1 MNIIIKPYNP
11 QEGLFYFKPD
21 TTLNRDYTNL
31 YLPHFIKRVEAK
43 ELFYIRIDRAGKGIG
58 ERYASRYFSKGNYAL
73 SISIA
78 PDIFPNATPS
88 QAPSAAPN
96 ATPSATPSQA
106 PSTALNAPP
115 SQAPSATPSAAPNST
130 PSQAASAAPNATPSA
145 TPSQA
150 PSTALNAPPS
160 QAPSATP
167 SAAPNSTPSQAA
179 SATPSQ
185 ASSAMPSQAPSATQS
200 AAIINRSV
208 SNSIDYSFYSMP
220 AEKVEDP
227 QLIEQFCKYIA
238 QITEIISLRT
248 GDIIA
253 IETGKKE
260 HFSIEDSLPIPTSNS
275 SSTSERLSNKETDPK
290 AGKQEPTG
298 TRRCQ
303 ITCFPNLAPV
313 NIIF

>member
-43 ELFYIRIDRAGKGIG
+43 ELFYIRIDRAGKGIA

-88 QAPSAAPN
+88 QAPSTAPN
-96 ATPSATPSQA
+96 ATPSQA
-106 PSTALNAPP
+106 PSTR
-115 SQAPSATPSAAPNST
+115 PSATPGAV
-130 PSQAASAAPNATPSA
+130 
-145 TPSQA
+145 
-150 PSTALNAPPS
+150 
-160 QAPSATP
+160 
-167 SAAPNSTPSQAA
+167 
-179 SATPSQ
+179 
-185 ASSAMPSQAPSATQS
+185 
-200 AAIINRSV
+200 IINGSV
-208 SNSIDYSFYSMP
+208 ANSIDYSFYSMP
-220 AEKVEDP
+220 AVKIEDP
-227 QLIEQFCKYIA
+227 QLIEEFCKYIA

-260 HFSIEDSLPIPTSNS
+260 YFSIEDSLPIPTSNS

>member
-43 ELFYIRIDRAGKGIG
+43 ELFYTRIDRAGKGIA

-78 PDIFPNATPS
+78 PDIFPNA
-88 QAPSAAPN
+88 APSA
-96 ATPSATPSQA
+96 T
-106 PSTALNAPP
+106 P
-115 SQAPSATPSAAPNST
+115 SQAPSATPSAA
-130 PSQAASAAPNATPSA
+130 
-145 TPSQA
+145 
-150 PSTALNAPPS
+150 
-160 QAPSATP
+160 
-167 SAAPNSTPSQAA
+167 
-179 SATPSQ
+179 
-185 ASSAMPSQAPSATQS
+185 
-200 AAIINRSV
+200 IINGSV
-208 SNSIDYSFYSMP
+208 ANAIDYSFYSMP
-220 AEKVEDP
+220 AEKIEDP

-260 HFSIEDSLPIPTSNS
+260 YFSIEDSLPIPTSNS
-275 SSTSERLSNKETDPK
+275 SSTSDRLSNKETDPK
-290 AGKQEPTG
+290 AEKQEPTG

>member
-43 ELFYIRIDRAGKGIG
+43 ELFYTRIDRAGKGIA

-88 QAPSAAPN
+88 QAPSTTQSQVSSTA
-96 ATPSATPSQA
+96 PSATPSQA
-106 PSTALNAPP
+106 
-115 SQAPSATPSAAPNST
+115 
-130 PSQAASAAPNATPSA
+130 ASAM
-145 TPSQA
+145 
-150 PSTALNAPPS
+150 
-160 QAPSATP
+160 
-167 SAAPNSTPSQAA
+167 PSQAA
-179 SATPSQ
+179 SATPS
-185 ASSAMPSQAPSATQS
+185 

-208 SNSIDYSFYSMP
+208 ANSIDYSFYSMP
-220 AEKVEDP
+220 AEKIEDP
-227 QLIEQFCKYIA
+227 QLIEEFCKYIA

-253 IETGKKE
+253 FETGKKE
-260 HFSIEDSLPIPTSNS
+260 YFSIEDSLPIPTSNS
-275 SSTSERLSNKETDPK
+275 SSTSDRLSNKETDPK
-290 AGKQEPTG
+290 AEKQEPTG

>member
-43 ELFYIRIDRAGKGIG
+43 ELFYTRIDRAGKGIA

-88 QAPSAAPN
+88 QAPSAAP
-96 ATPSATPSQA
+96 SATPSQA
-106 PSTALNAPP
+106 PS
-115 SQAPSATPSAAPNST
+115 
-130 PSQAASAAPNATPSA
+130 
-145 TPSQA
+145 
-150 PSTALNAPPS
+150 
-160 QAPSATP
+160 
-167 SAAPNSTPSQAA
+167 
-179 SATPSQ
+179 
-185 ASSAMPSQAPSATQS
+185 
-200 AAIINRSV
+200 AAIINGSV
-208 SNSIDYSFYSMP
+208 ANSIDYSFYSMP
-220 AEKVEDP
+220 AEKIEEH
-227 QLIEQFCKYIA
+227 QLIEEFCKYIA

-260 HFSIEDSLPIPTSNS
+260 YFSIEDSLPIPTSNS
-275 SSTSERLSNKETDPK
+275 SSTSDRLSNKETDPK
-290 AGKQEPTG
+290 AGKQEQTG

>member
-43 ELFYIRIDRAGKGIG
+43 ELFYIRIDRAGKGIA

-78 PDIFPNATPS
+78 PDIFPNA
-88 QAPSAAPN
+88 
-96 ATPSATPSQA
+96 
-106 PSTALNAPP
+106 
-115 SQAPSATPSAAPNST
+115 APSATPSAAPNTT
-130 PSQAASAAPNATPSA
+130 P
-145 TPSQA
+145 
-150 PSTALNAPPS
+150 
-160 QAPSATP
+160 
-167 SAAPNSTPSQAA
+167 
-179 SATPSQ
+179 
-185 ASSAMPSQAPSATQS
+185 S

-208 SNSIDYSFYSMP
+208 ANAIDYSFYSMP
-220 AEKVEDP
+220 AEKIEEP
-227 QLIEQFCKYIA
+227 QLIEEFCKYIA

-260 HFSIEDSLPIPTSNS
+260 YFSIEDSLPIPTSNS

>member
-43 ELFYIRIDRAGKGIG
+43 ELFYTRIDRAGKGIA

-78 PDIFPNATPS
+78 PDIFPNA
-88 QAPSAAPN
+88 
-96 ATPSATPSQA
+96 
-106 PSTALNAPP
+106 
-115 SQAPSATPSAAPNST
+115 APSATPSAAPNTT
-130 PSQAASAAPNATPSA
+130 P
-145 TPSQA
+145 
-150 PSTALNAPPS
+150 
-160 QAPSATP
+160 
-167 SAAPNSTPSQAA
+167 
-179 SATPSQ
+179 
-185 ASSAMPSQAPSATQS
+185 S

-208 SNSIDYSFYSMP
+208 ANSIDYSFYSMP
-220 AEKVEDP
+220 AEKIEDP

-260 HFSIEDSLPIPTSNS
+260 YFSIEDSLPIPTSNS
-275 SSTSERLSNKETDPK
+275 SFTSDRLSNKETDPK
-290 AGKQEPTG
+290 AEKQEPTG

>member
-1 MNIIIKPYNP
+1 MPAPPRKKRFMNIIIKPYNP

-43 ELFYIRIDRAGKGIG
+43 ELFYTRIDRAGKGIA

-78 PDIFPNATPS
+78 PDIFPNAAPSTAPS
-88 QAPSAAPN
+88 QPA
-96 ATPSATPSQA
+96 SATPSQA
-106 PSTALNAPP
+106 SSTR
-115 SQAPSATPSAAPNST
+115 PSA
-130 PSQAASAAPNATPSA
+130 
-145 TPSQA
+145 
-150 PSTALNAPPS
+150 
-160 QAPSATP
+160 
-167 SAAPNSTPSQAA
+167 TPSQAA
-179 SATPSQ
+179 SATPS
-185 ASSAMPSQAPSATQS
+185 

-208 SNSIDYSFYSMP
+208 ANSIDYSFYSMP
-220 AEKVEDP
+220 AEKIEDP

-260 HFSIEDSLPIPTSNS
+260 YFSIEDSLPIPTSNS
-275 SSTSERLSNKETDPK
+275 SFTSDRLSNKETGPK
-290 AGKQEPTG
+290 ADKQEPTG

>member
-43 ELFYIRIDRAGKGIG
+43 ELYYIRIDRAGKGIA

-78 PDIFPNATPS
+78 PDIFPNAAPS
-88 QAPSAAPN
+88 QAPSTAPSAAPN
-96 ATPSATPSQA
+96 ATPSA
-106 PSTALNAPP
+106 
-115 SQAPSATPSAAPNST
+115 
-130 PSQAASAAPNATPSA
+130 
-145 TPSQA
+145 
-150 PSTALNAPPS
+150 
-160 QAPSATP
+160 
-167 SAAPNSTPSQAA
+167 
-179 SATPSQ
+179 
-185 ASSAMPSQAPSATQS
+185 
-200 AAIINRSV
+200 AIINGSV
-208 SNSIDYSFYSMP
+208 ANSIDYSFYSMP
-220 AEKVEDP
+220 AEKIEDP
-227 QLIEQFCKYIA
+227 QLIEEFCKYIA

-260 HFSIEDSLPIPTSNS
+260 YFSIEDSLPIPTSNS
-275 SSTSERLSNKETDPK
+275 SSTSDRLSNKETDPK
-290 AGKQEPTG
+290 AEKQEPTG

>member
-43 ELFYIRIDRAGKGIG
+43 ELFYIRIDRAGKGIA

-78 PDIFPNATPS
+78 PDIFPNA
-88 QAPSAAPN
+88 A
-96 ATPSATPSQA
+96 
-106 PSTALNAPP
+106 
-115 SQAPSATPSAAPNST
+115 
-130 PSQAASAAPNATPSA
+130 
-145 TPSQA
+145 
-150 PSTALNAPPS
+150 
-160 QAPSATP
+160 
-167 SAAPNSTPSQAA
+167 
-179 SATPSQ
+179 
-185 ASSAMPSQAPSATQS
+185 PSQAPSATQS

-220 AEKVEDP
+220 AEKIEDP

-260 HFSIEDSLPIPTSNS
+260 YFSIEDSLPIPTSNS
-275 SSTSERLSNKETDPK
+275 SSTSDRLSNKETDPK
-290 AGKQEPTG
+290 AGKQEQTG

>member
-43 ELFYIRIDRAGKGIG
+43 ELFYTRIDRAGKGIA

-78 PDIFPNATPS
+78 PDIFPNA
-88 QAPSAAPN
+88 APSA
-96 ATPSATPSQA
+96 T
-106 PSTALNAPP
+106 P
-115 SQAPSATPSAAPNST
+115 SQAPSATPSAA
-130 PSQAASAAPNATPSA
+130 
-145 TPSQA
+145 
-150 PSTALNAPPS
+150 
-160 QAPSATP
+160 
-167 SAAPNSTPSQAA
+167 
-179 SATPSQ
+179 
-185 ASSAMPSQAPSATQS
+185 
-200 AAIINRSV
+200 IINGSV
-208 SNSIDYSFYSMP
+208 ANSIDYSFYSMP
-220 AEKVEDP
+220 AEKIEDP
-227 QLIEQFCKYIA
+227 QLIEEFCKYIA

-260 HFSIEDSLPIPTSNS
+260 YFSIEDSLPIPTSNS
-275 SSTSERLSNKETDPK
+275 SSTSDRLSNKETDPK

>member
-1 MNIIIKPYNP
+1 MPAPPRKKRFMNIIIKPYNP

-43 ELFYIRIDRAGKGIG
+43 ELFYTRIDRAGKGIA

-78 PDIFPNATPS
+78 PDIFPNA
-88 QAPSAAPN
+88 
-96 ATPSATPSQA
+96 
-106 PSTALNAPP
+106 
-115 SQAPSATPSAAPNST
+115 APSATPSAAPNTT
-130 PSQAASAAPNATPSA
+130 P
-145 TPSQA
+145 
-150 PSTALNAPPS
+150 
-160 QAPSATP
+160 
-167 SAAPNSTPSQAA
+167 
-179 SATPSQ
+179 
-185 ASSAMPSQAPSATQS
+185 S

-208 SNSIDYSFYSMP
+208 ANSIDYSFYSMP
-220 AEKVEDP
+220 AEKIEDP
-227 QLIEQFCKYIA
+227 QLIEEFCKYIA

-260 HFSIEDSLPIPTSNS
+260 YFSIEDSLPIPTSNS
-275 SSTSERLSNKETDPK
+275 SFTSDRLSNKETGPK
-290 AGKQEPTG
+290 ADKQEPTG

>member
-1 MNIIIKPYNP
+1 MLCAAPLRKKRFMNIIIKPYNP

-43 ELFYIRIDRAGKGIG
+43 ELFYTRIDRAGKGIA

-78 PDIFPNATPS
+78 PDIFPNA
-88 QAPSAAPN
+88 
-96 ATPSATPSQA
+96 
-106 PSTALNAPP
+106 
-115 SQAPSATPSAAPNST
+115 APSATPSAAPNTT
-130 PSQAASAAPNATPSA
+130 P
-145 TPSQA
+145 
-150 PSTALNAPPS
+150 
-160 QAPSATP
+160 
-167 SAAPNSTPSQAA
+167 
-179 SATPSQ
+179 
-185 ASSAMPSQAPSATQS
+185 S

-208 SNSIDYSFYSMP
+208 ANSIDYSFYSMP
-220 AEKVEDP
+220 AEKIEDP
-227 QLIEQFCKYIA
+227 QLIEEFCKYIA

-260 HFSIEDSLPIPTSNS
+260 YFSIEDSLPIPTSNS
-275 SSTSERLSNKETDPK
+275 SFTSDRLSNKETGPK
-290 AGKQEPTG
+290 ADKQEPTG

>member
-43 ELFYIRIDRAGKGIG
+43 ELFYIRIDRAGKGIA

-78 PDIFPNATPS
+78 QDIFPNATPS
-88 QAPSAAPN
+88 QAPSTAPSAAPN
-96 ATPSATPSQA
+96 AT
-106 PSTALNAPP
+106 P
-115 SQAPSATPSAAPNST
+115 SQAPSATPSAAPN
-130 PSQAASAAPNATPSA
+130 
-145 TPSQA
+145 
-150 PSTALNAPPS
+150 
-160 QAPSATP
+160 ATP
-167 SAAPNSTPSQAA
+167 SAAPNTTP
-179 SATPSQ
+179 
-185 ASSAMPSQAPSATQS
+185 S
-200 AAIINRSV
+200 AAIINGSV
-208 SNSIDYSFYSMP
+208 ANSIDYSFYSMP
-220 AEKVEDP
+220 AEKIEDS
-227 QLIEQFCKYIA
+227 QLIEEFCKYIA

-260 HFSIEDSLPIPTSNS
+260 YFSIEDSLPIPTSNS
-275 SSTSERLSNKETDPK
+275 SSTSDRLSNKETDPK
-290 AGKQEPTG
+290 AEKQEPTG

>member
-43 ELFYIRIDRAGKGIG
+43 ELFYTRIDRAGKGIA

-78 PDIFPNATPS
+78 PDIFPNA
-88 QAPSAAPN
+88 
-96 ATPSATPSQA
+96 A
-106 PSTALNAPP
+106 PSTA
-115 SQAPSATPSAAPNST
+115 
-130 PSQAASAAPNATPSA
+130 
-145 TPSQA
+145 
-150 PSTALNAPPS
+150 
-160 QAPSATP
+160 
-167 SAAPNSTPSQAA
+167 PSQAA
-179 SATPSQ
+179 SATPS
-185 ASSAMPSQAPSATQS
+185 

-208 SNSIDYSFYSMP
+208 ANSIDYSFYSMP
-220 AEKVEDP
+220 AEKIEDP

-260 HFSIEDSLPIPTSNS
+260 YFSIEDSLPIPTSNS
-275 SSTSERLSNKETDPK
+275 SSTSDRLSNKETDPK
-290 AGKQEPTG
+290 AEKQEPTG

>member
-43 ELFYIRIDRAGKGIG
+43 ELFYTRIDRAGKGIA
-58 ERYASRYFSKGNYAL
+58 ERYASRYFSQGNYAL

-78 PDIFPNATPS
+78 PDIFPNAAPS
-88 QAPSAAPN
+88 QAPSTA
-96 ATPSATPSQA
+96 PSATPSQA
-106 PSTALNAPP
+106 PSAM
-115 SQAPSATPSAAPNST
+115 
-130 PSQAASAAPNATPSA
+130 
-145 TPSQA
+145 
-150 PSTALNAPPS
+150 
-160 QAPSATP
+160 
-167 SAAPNSTPSQAA
+167 PSQAA
-179 SATPSQ
+179 SATPS
-185 ASSAMPSQAPSATQS
+185 

-208 SNSIDYSFYSMP
+208 ANSIDYSFYSMP
-220 AEKVEDP
+220 AEKIEDP

-260 HFSIEDSLPIPTSNS
+260 YFSIEDSLPIPTSNS
-275 SSTSERLSNKETDPK
+275 SFASDRLSNKETDPK
-290 AGKQEPTG
+290 AEKQEPTG

>member
-43 ELFYIRIDRAGKGIG
+43 ELFYTRIDRAGKGIA

-88 QAPSAAPN
+88 QAPSTRP
-96 ATPSATPSQA
+96 
-106 PSTALNAPP
+106 
-115 SQAPSATPSAAPNST
+115 
-130 PSQAASAAPNATPSA
+130 
-145 TPSQA
+145 
-150 PSTALNAPPS
+150 
-160 QAPSATP
+160 
-167 SAAPNSTPSQAA
+167 

-185 ASSAMPSQAPSATQS
+185 ASSAMPSQAPSATPS
-200 AAIINRSV
+200 AAIINGSV
-208 SNSIDYSFYSMP
+208 ANSIDYSFYSMP
-220 AEKVEDP
+220 AEKIEDP
-227 QLIEQFCKYIA
+227 QLIEEFCKYIA

-260 HFSIEDSLPIPTSNS
+260 YFSIEDSLPIPTSNS
-275 SSTSERLSNKETDPK
+275 SSTSDRLSNKETDPK
-290 AGKQEPTG
+290 AEKQEPTG

>member
-43 ELFYIRIDRAGKGIG
+43 ELFYIRIDRAGKGIA

-78 PDIFPNATPS
+78 PDIFPNA
-88 QAPSAAPN
+88 
-96 ATPSATPSQA
+96 A
-106 PSTALNAPP
+106 PSTA
-115 SQAPSATPSAAPNST
+115 
-130 PSQAASAAPNATPSA
+130 
-145 TPSQA
+145 
-150 PSTALNAPPS
+150 
-160 QAPSATP
+160 
-167 SAAPNSTPSQAA
+167 PSQAA

-185 ASSAMPSQAPSATQS
+185 ASSTRPSATPSQAPSA
-200 AAIINRSV
+200 AIINGSV
-208 SNSIDYSFYSMP
+208 ANSIDYSFYSMP
-220 AEKVEDP
+220 AEKIEDP
-227 QLIEQFCKYIA
+227 QLIEEFCKYIA

-260 HFSIEDSLPIPTSNS
+260 YFSIEDSLPIPTSNS
-275 SSTSERLSNKETDPK
+275 SSTSNRLSNKETDPK
-290 AGKQEPTG
+290 AEKQEPTG

>member
-1 MNIIIKPYNP
+1 MPAPPRKKRFMNIIIKPYNP

-43 ELFYIRIDRAGKGIG
+43 ELFYIRIDRAGKGIA
-58 ERYASRYFSKGNYAL
+58 ERYASRYFTKGNYAL

-78 PDIFPNATPS
+78 PDIFPNTTPS

-96 ATPSATPSQA
+96 TTP
-106 PSTALNAPP
+106 
-115 SQAPSATPSAAPNST
+115 
-130 PSQAASAAPNATPSA
+130 
-145 TPSQA
+145 
-150 PSTALNAPPS
+150 
-160 QAPSATP
+160 
-167 SAAPNSTPSQAA
+167 
-179 SATPSQ
+179 
-185 ASSAMPSQAPSATQS
+185 S

-208 SNSIDYSFYSMP
+208 ANAIDYSFYSMP
-220 AEKVEDP
+220 AEKIEDP

-260 HFSIEDSLPIPTSNS
+260 YFSIEDSLPIPTSNS
-275 SSTSERLSNKETDPK
+275 SFTSDRLSNKETGPK
-290 AGKQEPTG
+290 ADKQEPTG

>member
-43 ELFYIRIDRAGKGIG
+43 ELFYTRIDRAGKGIA

-78 PDIFPNATPS
+78 PDIFPNAAPS
-88 QAPSAAPN
+88 QAPSTA
-96 ATPSATPSQA
+96 PSATPSQA
-106 PSTALNAPP
+106 PSAM
-115 SQAPSATPSAAPNST
+115 
-130 PSQAASAAPNATPSA
+130 
-145 TPSQA
+145 
-150 PSTALNAPPS
+150 
-160 QAPSATP
+160 
-167 SAAPNSTPSQAA
+167 PSQAA
-179 SATPSQ
+179 SATPS
-185 ASSAMPSQAPSATQS
+185 

-208 SNSIDYSFYSMP
+208 ANSIDYSFYSMP
-220 AEKVEDP
+220 AEKIEDP

-260 HFSIEDSLPIPTSNS
+260 YFSIEDSLPIPTSNS
-275 SSTSERLSNKETDPK
+275 SFASDRLSNKETDPK
-290 AGKQEPTG
+290 AEKQEPTG

>member
-43 ELFYIRIDRAGKGIG
+43 ELFYIRIDRAGKVIA

-78 PDIFPNATPS
+78 PDIFPNA
-88 QAPSAAPN
+88 APSA
-96 ATPSATPSQA
+96 T
-106 PSTALNAPP
+106 P
-115 SQAPSATPSAAPNST
+115 SQAPSATPSAA
-130 PSQAASAAPNATPSA
+130 
-145 TPSQA
+145 
-150 PSTALNAPPS
+150 
-160 QAPSATP
+160 
-167 SAAPNSTPSQAA
+167 
-179 SATPSQ
+179 
-185 ASSAMPSQAPSATQS
+185 
-200 AAIINRSV
+200 IINGSV
-208 SNSIDYSFYSMP
+208 ANSIDYSFYSMP
-220 AEKVEDP
+220 AEKIEDP
-227 QLIEQFCKYIA
+227 QLIEEFCKYIA

-260 HFSIEDSLPIPTSNS
+260 YFSIEDSLPIPTSNS
-275 SSTSERLSNKETDPK
+275 SSTSDRLSNKETDPK

>member
-43 ELFYIRIDRAGKGIG
+43 ELFYIRIDRAGKGIA

-88 QAPSAAPN
+88 QAPS
-96 ATPSATPSQA
+96 TRPSATPSQA
-106 PSTALNAPP
+106 SSAAPNATP
-115 SQAPSATPSAAPNST
+115 SQAPSATPSAA
-130 PSQAASAAPNATPSA
+130 
-145 TPSQA
+145 
-150 PSTALNAPPS
+150 
-160 QAPSATP
+160 
-167 SAAPNSTPSQAA
+167 
-179 SATPSQ
+179 
-185 ASSAMPSQAPSATQS
+185 
-200 AAIINRSV
+200 IINGSV
-208 SNSIDYSFYSMP
+208 ANSIDYSFYSMP
-220 AEKVEDP
+220 AEKIEDP
-227 QLIEQFCKYIA
+227 QLIEEFCKYIA

-260 HFSIEDSLPIPTSNS
+260 YFSIEDSLPIPTSNS
-275 SSTSERLSNKETDPK
+275 SSTSNRLSNKETDPK
-290 AGKQEPTG
+290 AEKQEPTG

>member
-1 MNIIIKPYNP
+1 MPAPPRKKRFMNIIIKPYNP

-43 ELFYIRIDRAGKGIG
+43 ELFYTRIDRAGKGIA

-78 PDIFPNATPS
+78 PDIFPNAASS
-88 QAPSAAPN
+88 QA
-96 ATPSATPSQA
+96 PSATPSQA
-106 PSTALNAPP
+106 PS
-115 SQAPSATPSAAPNST
+115 
-130 PSQAASAAPNATPSA
+130 
-145 TPSQA
+145 
-150 PSTALNAPPS
+150 
-160 QAPSATP
+160 
-167 SAAPNSTPSQAA
+167 
-179 SATPSQ
+179 
-185 ASSAMPSQAPSATQS
+185 
-200 AAIINRSV
+200 AAIINGSV
-208 SNSIDYSFYSMP
+208 ANSIDYSFYSMP
-220 AEKVEDP
+220 AEKIEDP

-260 HFSIEDSLPIPTSNS
+260 YFSIEDSLPIPTSNS
-275 SSTSERLSNKETDPK
+275 SSTSNRLSNKETDPK
-290 AGKQEPTG
+290 AEKQEPTG

>member
-43 ELFYIRIDRAGKGIG
+43 ELFYIRIDRAGKGIA

-88 QAPSAAPN
+88 QAPSTAPN
-96 ATPSATPSQA
+96 ATPSA
-106 PSTALNAPP
+106 
-115 SQAPSATPSAAPNST
+115 APN
-130 PSQAASAAPNATPSA
+130 
-145 TPSQA
+145 
-150 PSTALNAPPS
+150 
-160 QAPSATP
+160 
-167 SAAPNSTPSQAA
+167 
-179 SATPSQ
+179 ATPSQ
-185 ASSAMPSQAPSATQS
+185 ASSAMPSQAAASATPS

-208 SNSIDYSFYSMP
+208 ANSIDYSFYSMP
-220 AEKVEDP
+220 AEKIEDP
-227 QLIEQFCKYIA
+227 QLIEEFCKYIA

-260 HFSIEDSLPIPTSNS
+260 YFSIEDSLPIPTSNS
-275 SSTSERLSNKETDPK
+275 SFASDRLSNKETDPK
-290 AGKQEPTG
+290 AEKQEPTG

>member
-43 ELFYIRIDRAGKGIG
+43 ELFYIRIDRAGKGIA

-78 PDIFPNATPS
+78 PDIFPNA
-88 QAPSAAPN
+88 A
-96 ATPSATPSQA
+96 PSQA
-106 PSTALNAPP
+106 PST
-115 SQAPSATPSAAPNST
+115 APSATPSAA
-130 PSQAASAAPNATPSA
+130 
-145 TPSQA
+145 
-150 PSTALNAPPS
+150 
-160 QAPSATP
+160 
-167 SAAPNSTPSQAA
+167 
-179 SATPSQ
+179 
-185 ASSAMPSQAPSATQS
+185 
-200 AAIINRSV
+200 IINGSV
-208 SNSIDYSFYSMP
+208 ANSIDYSFYSMP
-220 AEKVEDP
+220 AEKIEDP

-260 HFSIEDSLPIPTSNS
+260 YFSIEDSLPIPTSNS
-275 SSTSERLSNKETDPK
+275 SSTSDRLSNKETDPK
-290 AGKQEPTG
+290 AEKQEPTG

>member
-43 ELFYIRIDRAGKGIG
+43 ELFYIRIDRAGKGIA

-78 PDIFPNATPS
+78 PDIFPNS
-88 QAPSAAPN
+88 APSATQSA
-96 ATPSATPSQA
+96 APSATPSQA
-106 PSTALNAPP
+106 PCT
-115 SQAPSATPSAAPNST
+115 
-130 PSQAASAAPNATPSA
+130 
-145 TPSQA
+145 
-150 PSTALNAPPS
+150 
-160 QAPSATP
+160 
-167 SAAPNSTPSQAA
+167 
-179 SATPSQ
+179 
-185 ASSAMPSQAPSATQS
+185 
-200 AAIINRSV
+200 AIINRSV
-208 SNSIDYSFYSMP
+208 ANSIDYSFYSMP
-220 AEKVEDP
+220 AEKIEDP
-227 QLIEQFCKYIA
+227 QLIEEFCKYIA

-260 HFSIEDSLPIPTSNS
+260 YFSIEDSLPIPTSNS
-275 SSTSERLSNKETDPK
+275 SFTSDRLSNKETGPK
-290 AGKQEPTG
+290 ADKQEPTG

>member
-43 ELFYIRIDRAGKGIG
+43 ELFYTRIDRAGKGIA
-58 ERYASRYFSKGNYAL
+58 ERYASRYFSQGNYAL

-78 PDIFPNATPS
+78 PDIFPNA
-88 QAPSAAPN
+88 
-96 ATPSATPSQA
+96 
-106 PSTALNAPP
+106 
-115 SQAPSATPSAAPNST
+115 APSATPSAAPNTT
-130 PSQAASAAPNATPSA
+130 P
-145 TPSQA
+145 
-150 PSTALNAPPS
+150 
-160 QAPSATP
+160 
-167 SAAPNSTPSQAA
+167 
-179 SATPSQ
+179 
-185 ASSAMPSQAPSATQS
+185 S

-208 SNSIDYSFYSMP
+208 ANSIDYSFYSMP
-220 AEKVEDP
+220 AEKIEDP

-260 HFSIEDSLPIPTSNS
+260 YFSIEDSLPIPTSNS
-275 SSTSERLSNKETDPK
+275 SFTSDRLSNKETGPK
-290 AGKQEPTG
+290 ADKQEPTG

>member
-43 ELFYIRIDRAGKGIG
+43 ELYYIRIDRAGKGIA

-78 PDIFPNATPS
+78 PDIFPNAAPSQAPSTAPNATPS
-88 QAPSAAPN
+88 QAPSAI
-96 ATPSATPSQA
+96 PSQA
-106 PSTALNAPP
+106 SSAMPSQAASATP
-115 SQAPSATPSAAPNST
+115 SQAPSATPSAAPNTT
-130 PSQAASAAPNATPSA
+130 P
-145 TPSQA
+145 
-150 PSTALNAPPS
+150 
-160 QAPSATP
+160 
-167 SAAPNSTPSQAA
+167 
-179 SATPSQ
+179 
-185 ASSAMPSQAPSATQS
+185 S
-200 AAIINRSV
+200 AAIINGSV
-208 SNSIDYSFYSMP
+208 ANSIDYSFYSMP
-220 AEKVEDP
+220 AEKIEDP

-260 HFSIEDSLPIPTSNS
+260 YFSIEDSLPIPTSNS
-275 SSTSERLSNKETDPK
+275 SFTSDRLSNKETDPK
-290 AGKQEPTG
+290 AEKQEPTG

>member
-43 ELFYIRIDRAGKGIG
+43 ELYYIRIDRAGKGIA

-78 PDIFPNATPS
+78 PDIFPNA
-88 QAPSAAPN
+88 APSAAPSQ
-96 ATPSATPSQA
+96 AASATLSQA
-106 PSTALNAPP
+106 ASTALNAPP
-115 SQAPSATPSAAPNST
+115 SQAPSTR
-130 PSQAASAAPNATPSA
+130 PSA

-150 PSTALNAPPS
+150 PS
-160 QAPSATP
+160 
-167 SAAPNSTPSQAA
+167 
-179 SATPSQ
+179 
-185 ASSAMPSQAPSATQS
+185 
-200 AAIINRSV
+200 AAIINGSV
-208 SNSIDYSFYSMP
+208 ANAIDYSFYSMP
-220 AEKVEDP
+220 AEKIEDP
-227 QLIEQFCKYIA
+227 QFIEEFCKYIA

-260 HFSIEDSLPIPTSNS
+260 YFSIEDSLPIPTSNTS
-275 SSTSERLSNKETDPK
+275 SPS
-290 AGKQEPTG
+290 GITG

>member
-1 MNIIIKPYNP
+1 MPAPPRKKRFMNIIIKPYNP

-43 ELFYIRIDRAGKGIG
+43 ELFYTRIDRAGKGIA

-88 QAPSAAPN
+88 QAPSAAPSAAPN
-96 ATPSATPSQA
+96 AT
-106 PSTALNAPP
+106 P
-115 SQAPSATPSAAPNST
+115 SQAPSATPSAAPNTT
-130 PSQAASAAPNATPSA
+130 P
-145 TPSQA
+145 
-150 PSTALNAPPS
+150 
-160 QAPSATP
+160 
-167 SAAPNSTPSQAA
+167 
-179 SATPSQ
+179 
-185 ASSAMPSQAPSATQS
+185 S
-200 AAIINRSV
+200 AAIINGSV
-208 SNSIDYSFYSMP
+208 ANSIDYSFYSMP
-220 AEKVEDP
+220 AEKIEDP
-227 QLIEQFCKYIA
+227 QLIEQFSKYIA

-260 HFSIEDSLPIPTSNS
+260 YFSIEDSLPIPTSNS
-275 SSTSERLSNKETDPK
+275 SSTSDRLSNKETDPK
-290 AGKQEPTG
+290 AEKQEPTG

>member
-43 ELFYIRIDRAGKGIG
+43 ELFYIRIDRAGKGIA

-88 QAPSAAPN
+88 QAA
-96 ATPSATPSQA
+96 
-106 PSTALNAPP
+106 STRP
-115 SQAPSATPSAAPNST
+115 
-130 PSQAASAAPNATPSA
+130 
-145 TPSQA
+145 
-150 PSTALNAPPS
+150 
-160 QAPSATP
+160 
-167 SAAPNSTPSQAA
+167 

-220 AEKVEDP
+220 AEKIEDP
-227 QLIEQFCKYIA
+227 QLIEEFCKYIA

-260 HFSIEDSLPIPTSNS
+260 YFSIEDSLPIPTSNTS
-275 SSTSERLSNKETDPK
+275 SPS
-290 AGKQEPTG
+290 GITG

>member
-1 MNIIIKPYNP
+1 MPAPPRKKRFMNIIIKPYNP

-31 YLPHFIKRVEAK
+31 YLPHFIKRVAAT
-43 ELFYIRIDRAGKGIG
+43 ELFYIRIDRAGKGIA

-88 QAPSAAPN
+88 QAPSTAPN
-96 ATPSATPSQA
+96 ATPSQA
-106 PSTALNAPP
+106 PSTALNA
-115 SQAPSATPSAAPNST
+115 T
-130 PSQAASAAPNATPSA
+130 
-145 TPSQA
+145 
-150 PSTALNAPPS
+150 PS

-185 ASSAMPSQAPSATQS
+185 APCT
-200 AAIINRSV
+200 AIINRSV
-208 SNSIDYSFYSMP
+208 ANSIDYSFYSMP
-220 AEKVEDP
+220 AEKIEDP

-260 HFSIEDSLPIPTSNS
+260 YFSIEDSLPIPTSNS
-275 SSTSERLSNKETDPK
+275 SSTSNRLSNKETDPK
-290 AGKQEPTG
+290 AEKQEPTG

>member
-43 ELFYIRIDRAGKGIG
+43 ELFYIRIDRAGKGIA
-58 ERYASRYFSKGNYAL
+58 ERYASRYFTKGNYAL

-88 QAPSAAPN
+88 QAPSA
-96 ATPSATPSQA
+96 TPSAV
-106 PSTALNAPP
+106 
-115 SQAPSATPSAAPNST
+115 
-130 PSQAASAAPNATPSA
+130 
-145 TPSQA
+145 
-150 PSTALNAPPS
+150 
-160 QAPSATP
+160 
-167 SAAPNSTPSQAA
+167 
-179 SATPSQ
+179 
-185 ASSAMPSQAPSATQS
+185 
-200 AAIINRSV
+200 IINGSV
-208 SNSIDYSFYSMP
+208 ANSIDYSFYSMP
-220 AEKVEDP
+220 AGKIEDP
-227 QLIEQFCKYIA
+227 QLIEEFCKYIA

-260 HFSIEDSLPIPTSNS
+260 YFSIEDSLPIPTSNS
-275 SSTSERLSNKETDPK
+275 SFTSDRLSNKETGPK
-290 AGKQEPTG
+290 ADKQEPTG

>member
-43 ELFYIRIDRAGKGIG
+43 ELFYTRIDRAGKGIA

-78 PDIFPNATPS
+78 PDIFPNSAPS
-88 QAPSAAPN
+88 QAPRTAPNATPNAAPN
-96 ATPSATPSQA
+96 ATPSATP
-106 PSTALNAPP
+106 N
-115 SQAPSATPSAAPNST
+115 ATPIAA
-130 PSQAASAAPNATPSA
+130 PSA

-150 PSTALNAPPS
+150 PST
-160 QAPSATP
+160 TP
-167 SAAPNSTPSQAA
+167 
-179 SATPSQ
+179 
-185 ASSAMPSQAPSATQS
+185 S
-200 AAIINRSV
+200 AAIINGSV
-208 SNSIDYSFYSMP
+208 ANAIDYSFYSMP
-220 AEKVEDP
+220 AEKIEDP
-227 QLIEQFCKYIA
+227 QLIEEFCKYIA

-260 HFSIEDSLPIPTSNS
+260 YFSIEDSLPIPTSNS

>member
-43 ELFYIRIDRAGKGIG
+43 ELFYIRIDRAGKGIA

-88 QAPSAAPN
+88 QAPSA
-96 ATPSATPSQA
+96 T
-106 PSTALNAPP
+106 
-115 SQAPSATPSAAPNST
+115 
-130 PSQAASAAPNATPSA
+130 
-145 TPSQA
+145 
-150 PSTALNAPPS
+150 
-160 QAPSATP
+160 
-167 SAAPNSTPSQAA
+167 
-179 SATPSQ
+179 
-185 ASSAMPSQAPSATQS
+185 PSQAPSATQS

-220 AEKVEDP
+220 AEKIEDP
-227 QLIEQFCKYIA
+227 QLIEEFCKYIA

-260 HFSIEDSLPIPTSNS
+260 YFSIEDSLPIPTSNS
-275 SSTSERLSNKETDPK
+275 SSTSDRLSNKETDPK

-313 NIIF
+313 NIMF

>member
-43 ELFYIRIDRAGKGIG
+43 ELFYIRIDRAGKGIA
-58 ERYASRYFSKGNYAL
+58 ERYASRYFTKGNYAL

-78 PDIFPNATPS
+78 PDIFPNA
-88 QAPSAAPN
+88 
-96 ATPSATPSQA
+96 
-106 PSTALNAPP
+106 
-115 SQAPSATPSAAPNST
+115 APSATPSAAPNTT
-130 PSQAASAAPNATPSA
+130 P
-145 TPSQA
+145 
-150 PSTALNAPPS
+150 
-160 QAPSATP
+160 
-167 SAAPNSTPSQAA
+167 
-179 SATPSQ
+179 
-185 ASSAMPSQAPSATQS
+185 S

-208 SNSIDYSFYSMP
+208 ANSIDYSFYSMP
-220 AEKVEDP
+220 AEKIEDP

-260 HFSIEDSLPIPTSNS
+260 YFSIEDSLPIPTSNS
-275 SSTSERLSNKETDPK
+275 SSTSDRLSNKETDHK

>member
-43 ELFYIRIDRAGKGIG
+43 ELFYIRIDRAGKGIA

-78 PDIFPNATPS
+78 PDIFPNAT
-88 QAPSAAPN
+88 Q
-96 ATPSATPSQA
+96 
-106 PSTALNAPP
+106 
-115 SQAPSATPSAAPNST
+115 
-130 PSQAASAAPNATPSA
+130 
-145 TPSQA
+145 
-150 PSTALNAPPS
+150 
-160 QAPSATP
+160 

-185 ASSAMPSQAPSATQS
+185 APCT
-200 AAIINRSV
+200 AIINRSV
-208 SNSIDYSFYSMP
+208 ANSIDYSFYSMP
-220 AEKVEDP
+220 AEKIEDP

-260 HFSIEDSLPIPTSNS
+260 YFSIEDSLPIPTSNS
-275 SSTSERLSNKETDPK
+275 SSTSDRLSNKETDHK

>member
-43 ELFYIRIDRAGKGIG
+43 ELFYIRIDRAGKGIA

-78 PDIFPNATPS
+78 PDIFPNA
-88 QAPSAAPN
+88 
-96 ATPSATPSQA
+96 
-106 PSTALNAPP
+106 
-115 SQAPSATPSAAPNST
+115 APSATPSAAPNT
-130 PSQAASAAPNATPSA
+130 

-150 PSTALNAPPS
+150 PSAI
-160 QAPSATP
+160 
-167 SAAPNSTPSQAA
+167 
-179 SATPSQ
+179 PSQ
-185 ASSAMPSQAPSATQS
+185 ASSAMPSQAASATPS

-208 SNSIDYSFYSMP
+208 ANSIDYSFYSMP
-220 AEKVEDP
+220 AEKIEDP

-260 HFSIEDSLPIPTSNS
+260 YFSIEDSLPIPTSNS
-275 SSTSERLSNKETDPK
+275 SFTSDRLSNKETGPK
-290 AGKQEPTG
+290 ADKQEPTG

>member
-43 ELFYIRIDRAGKGIG
+43 ELYYIRIDRAGKGIA

-78 PDIFPNATPS
+78 PDIFPNAAPSQAPSTAPNATPS
-88 QAPSAAPN
+88 QAPSAM
-96 ATPSATPSQA
+96 
-106 PSTALNAPP
+106 
-115 SQAPSATPSAAPNST
+115 
-130 PSQAASAAPNATPSA
+130 
-145 TPSQA
+145 
-150 PSTALNAPPS
+150 
-160 QAPSATP
+160 
-167 SAAPNSTPSQAA
+167 PSQAA
-179 SATPSQ
+179 SATPS
-185 ASSAMPSQAPSATQS
+185 

-208 SNSIDYSFYSMP
+208 ANSIDYSFYSMP
-220 AEKVEDP
+220 AEKIEDP

-253 IETGKKE
+253 IETEKKE
-260 HFSIEDSLPIPTSNS
+260 YFSIEDSLPIPTSNS
-275 SSTSERLSNKETDPK
+275 SSTSNRLSNKETDPK
-290 AGKQEPTG
+290 AEKQEPTG

>member
-43 ELFYIRIDRAGKGIG
+43 ELFYIRIDRAGKGIA

-88 QAPSAAPN
+88 AAPN
-96 ATPSATPSQA
+96 ATPSA
-106 PSTALNAPP
+106 ALNT
-115 SQAPSATPSAAPNST
+115 TP
-130 PSQAASAAPNATPSA
+130 
-145 TPSQA
+145 
-150 PSTALNAPPS
+150 
-160 QAPSATP
+160 
-167 SAAPNSTPSQAA
+167 
-179 SATPSQ
+179 
-185 ASSAMPSQAPSATQS
+185 S
-200 AAIINRSV
+200 AAIINGSLA
-208 SNSIDYSFYSMP
+208 NSIDYSFYSMP
-220 AEKVEDP
+220 AEKIEDP
-227 QLIEQFCKYIA
+227 QLIEEFCKYIA

-260 HFSIEDSLPIPTSNS
+260 YFSIEDSLPIPTSNTS
-275 SSTSERLSNKETDPK
+275 SPS
-290 AGKQEPTG
+290 GITG